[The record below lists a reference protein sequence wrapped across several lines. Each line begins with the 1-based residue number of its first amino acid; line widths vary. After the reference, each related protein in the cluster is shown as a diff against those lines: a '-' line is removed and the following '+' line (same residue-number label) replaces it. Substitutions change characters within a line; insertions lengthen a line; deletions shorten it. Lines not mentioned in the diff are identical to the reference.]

1 MEIKKL
7 FTEAVSEVSGNNI
20 KNIMF
25 EKSLLEQGI
34 SSILAVEL
42 IEKLNETIGTE
53 LGVEALFD
61 FQNVDDLVLYIANN
75 LQVPPKWADE
85 NKEAFCETK
94 DIETREYVEIV
105 LKEIIETKTGQKME
119 LPLNSDINLLNM
131 GINSILAVEVI
142 EYINEVLKIK
152 LGIEVLFECGS
163 ISQLIGLIETEY
175 KSLQAKSI
183 DEHVTQ
189 SSIEKVHTTYTAEK
203 PKSTD
208 IAIIG
213 MSGKFA
219 GAESIDQ
226 FWDYLQPGAG
236 SIGEIMRE
244 GWDENQYYHP
254 DPMKKN
260 KSISKWG
267 GMLNNID
274 KFDAAFFNISPEE
287 AERMDPQQ
295 RLFLEESYKAFED
308 AGYSADC
315 LNGRNIGVFV
325 GARASNYKEKVL
337 MDNDIDS
344 RLFIGTENSMLSSR
358 ISYFLN
364 LKGVSLVIDTACS
377 SSLVAIHL
385 ACTSINSGESE
396 IALAGGVFVN
406 SSPDFMILT
415 SNTGMLSPEGQCFPF
430 DNRANGMVLGEG
442 VGAVILKSLNT
453 AISDGDHIYGVI
465 KGSNINHDGKTNGI
479 TSPSVLS
486 QKALLYETYNKVNIH
501 PETISLIEAHG
512 TGTKLGD
519 SMEVKALTEIFDIF
533 TNKRNFCAIG
543 SSKANFGH
551 STLASGMASVF
562 KVLLSMKYKKI
573 PAIKGIKE
581 VNELIDLENSAFH
594 INKKMIDWD
603 GNGAPLRAGI
613 NALGSG
619 GTNCHMI
626 IEQPPVR
633 ADDEMGDLK
642 PYYVFAFSAKTI
654 KALEQMI
661 AKMSNWLTNESH
673 HYSIKDISYSLLTG
687 RNHFPYRIALIVSD
701 LEELNKILVQTSV
714 KELVNT
720 GDNKRNVN
728 KDQANGSRQINTI
741 LEVLAEDEGNLSKE
755 EYNKALTQLVQAYN
769 DGINIPWKDL
779 FKNNICCRVPLP
791 TYSFIGEHYW
801 LPKMYQKHKIEE
813 QNAGVQSVTKMG
825 SVIDLKRLTEKGGL
839 QVKSMEPILV
849 KMLYGQLDSMGIFN
863 DDLIFCEDLLQTG
876 TFYRKWLRE
885 SLEILTRHQILR
897 CEEGKYSII
906 NPIHIN
912 MRDLWSEWKEL
923 KRSWII
929 ESSMRAQVTLVEETI
944 KGLPQIIMGK
954 VPATEIMFPNSSL
967 SLVEGVYKDNIVA
980 DFFNG
985 ILADHVIEYI
995 LEKKKGDHNAT
1006 VRIMEIGAGTG
1017 GTSKFIFNK
1026 LIPYQNDIEEYYY
1039 TDISKAFLIYAEE
1052 NYGPTFPYLTYDLLN
1067 IETVSSIGQVNGNF
1081 DIVIAANVLHA
1092 TSDIMLALQNVK
1104 SYLREGGILLL
1115 NEISKN
1121 SLFLH
1126 MTFGLLE
1133 GWWRFKDHSLRM
1145 AGCPALSSEK
1155 WSEVLG
1161 DLGFHYIQF
1170 PAYEAHVLGQ
1180 QIIYATNNKAVQLV
1194 SKSNESYSE
1203 HPLFLKENDYDN
1215 RLESTNDTDS
1225 EIFIIHHISTVI
1237 LDILSE
1243 SLNMSIDMIDP
1254 NKSFADYGVDSI
1266 VGINIVKKLNQSLSI
1281 PLDTTIL
1288 FDYTSIHQLSRYIG
1302 KQYKNNISFQLNNKG
1317 NILNIGKF
1325 INGLD
1330 GEIHDKTNI
1339 NIEKLTPKSNDS
1351 FGKEPIAI
1359 IGVSGRFSKAKNV
1372 DELWEQLE
1380 IGGELISE
1388 IDRWNTTVSPNNPQH
1403 GIKGGLLENIDSFD
1417 PMFFNIS
1424 GIEATYMDPQQR
1436 LFLEEAWKAL
1446 EDAGYAGKSI
1456 EGSNCSVYVGC
1467 TNGDYHQ
1474 LFDQDAPAQAFWGN
1488 MASIIPSRIAY
1499 YLNLQGAAV
1508 SIDTAC
1514 SSSLVAIHHACLSLW
1529 ARESEMALAG
1539 GVFVQSTPAFLY
1551 SAGKAGML
1559 SSTGHCY
1566 TFDDRA
1572 DGFVPGEGAGAVIL
1586 KRLSDAVA
1594 DGDNIYG
1601 VIKGSGINQDGTTNG
1616 ITAPS
1621 AVSQERLLQ
1630 TVYEGYH
1637 INPAHIQMVE
1647 AHGTGTKL
1655 GDPIEF
1661 NALTRA
1667 FRKYTDKEE
1676 FCAIGSIKT
1685 NIGHTQITAGIA
1697 GLTKVLLSL
1706 KHKKIPPSL
1715 NFLSGNQNIQ
1725 FEGSPFYVNRKLVDW
1740 KVENGLK
1747 RCAVVSSFGASGT
1760 NAHIVIEEA
1769 PELKRNIESKSK
1781 YLIALSARSRKQ
1793 LITIAEQLLKYCE
1806 INPDVNIG
1814 DISHTLL
1821 LGRKHHRSRIAFI
1834 VSNIFELKCSLNDW
1848 FENEYDSYEEQEKLG
1863 RFEAQQIN
1871 DKKIDFDH
1879 LPYLEQITAL
1889 ADFYIKGYELEF
1901 DQLFRSGDYKKISL
1915 PKYPFSTES
1924 YWVQSKEVLNPT
1936 TACFRE
1942 VEMIHPLVQQNSSD
1956 FTELRFMSTFSGE
1969 EFFFKDHCINSKH
1982 LLPGAAYLEMV
1993 RVSIEQALGRVK
2005 GSLTQIQIRDVTW
2018 IESFVVESEAV
2029 TLYIGLLQEENN
2041 HISFKIYSQSTI
2053 NEKKVIHC
2061 KGIAFLEVKNT
2072 RDSIDLNVMPNQFF
2086 FCGLSPDILYDSFRR
2101 IGIDYGLGHRG
2112 IVSIYIR
2119 KGQILAKLAV
2129 PSSIANTKDQY
2140 VLHPS
2145 LLDSSLQA
2153 TLLLMSDYD
2162 QNQNVDVLEKAII
2175 FSLGSLE
2182 LYSECSNEVWALIQH
2197 CGIASGDKVRRF
2209 NIDIYDK
2216 DGNLCVKM
2224 REVMVK
2230 KLLSNQ
2236 LELNENANTQLL
2248 MFYPKFTPSPLSIV
2262 RENDTWDHKN
2272 HHVFFCDFSD
2282 YILQEIKPSLN
2293 KVIVKNYSFI
2303 NERLSEVFT
2312 QYAAKLFED
2321 IKTILNT
2328 NPKEP
2333 VLVQVVIKSN
2343 ADQCL
2348 LHALYGMLKTA
2359 HSENPKLTGQ
2369 LIEVASNDDATGII
2383 EKMNDNSIIQESVHV
2398 KYHNDEKLI
2407 ASWEE
2412 ISTTGITIPW
2422 KDEGVY
2428 LISGGSGG
2436 LGLIFAKEIIKRSKN
2451 AKIILIGR
2459 SEIDRK
2465 KVALL
2470 EEECSVTNAII
2481 EYRQVDVTQLD
2492 QVVHIVQSLLEN
2504 YGQLNGIIHSAGII
2518 KDNYIIKKTR
2528 SEFLEVLEPKVT
2540 GLTNLDIATRNIKL
2554 DVFVLFSSISVVL
2567 GNPGQIDYIAGNAYM
2582 NEYATYRNQC
2592 VALNECYG
2600 RTISINWPL
2609 WHEGGMHVHK
2619 EIEKALRNQIGMIPL
2634 ETETGIQ
2641 ALYQSLATGKDQVF
2655 VIEGIANEI
2664 RQKLLSQ
2671 QPGRTAFDEELLN
2684 IGESYLVK
2692 TVSKIIKVKEIDVD
2706 IKADLVEMGFDPI
2719 LISEFVDTIN
2729 ENFNIHVNAATIY
2742 ELKNLRNLL
2751 LYLLNKNKTE
2761 LSKLFYPEQT
2771 NEIQKCE
2778 SNKEDLFFKERVI
2791 DYIKGVISSVTKLPK
2806 SKIEAHMDMDKY
2818 GMDSILAMQLVNE
2831 FEKDVGPLSK
2841 TLFFEYQKIN
2851 QLTDYL
2857 MSSHGSKLKEL
2868 LDIVPKGMIREN
2880 TAISAP
2886 ELMVESNIKRQ
2897 GNKIDGNYSIFQSE
2911 ESENDFDIAII
2922 GVAGRYPQA
2931 QNIKEFWE
2939 ILKEGRDCITEI
2951 PEHRWDY
2958 KMYYDS
2964 NKTKS
2969 GKIYSKWGGFIE
2981 GVDYFDPLFFNI
2993 TPKEAEI
3000 MDPQERLFLEC
3011 SYEVLE
3017 DSGYTREV
3025 LTSKEI
3031 GGNVGVFVG
3040 VMYEEYQLYGAQE
3053 QIQGRSIS
3061 LWGSPSSIANRV
3073 SYFCNFNGP
3082 SIAVDTMCSSSLTA
3096 IHLAY
3101 QSMKMGDCELAIAGG
3116 VNVSIHPNKYL
3127 FLSQGKFASSNG
3139 RCESFG
3145 EGGDGYVPGEGVG
3158 AILLKPLAKA
3168 IADGDQIYG
3177 IIKGTSINH
3186 GGKTNGYTVPNP
3198 NSQASLISRTLKRAN
3213 VHPRTISYI
3222 EAHGTG
3228 TKLGDPIEI
3237 IGLSKAFT
3245 QYTEDKHYCSIGS
3258 VKSNIGHCEGAA
3270 GIAAMTKVLLQ
3281 MKYQKLVPSLHSE
3294 TLNPNI
3300 DFERSPFVV
3309 QQKLADWNRP
3319 VLNIE
3324 GEMKEYPRLAGVS
3337 SFGAGGSNA
3346 HIILEEFIPRKT
3358 VEKKFRNI
3366 PIIIVLSARTDEQL
3380 KRRAQQLFEYI
3391 REDNDQSLLDIAYT
3405 LQVGREAM
3413 EERLAF
3419 VVKSHNELEK
3429 MLSSFIAG
3437 NVESEE
3443 MYRGQIRKNKETLD
3457 LFISDEELMEGINKW
3472 ILRGK
3477 YSKLLNLWSKGLS
3490 FDWNKLYGETKPLK
3504 ISLPTYPF
3512 AQERYWA
3519 PRTDLL
3525 QKSNHLDMIIDNES
3539 GEDENRKLILTKNW
3553 VPCHLDIMKEEA
3565 KGIVVILGTAN
3576 TKELARKL
3584 FEKMT
3589 SVKLIHVIHGDCD
3602 LPAYLPC
3609 DYYSESA
3616 GKLLFQQISHLLKDH
3631 EFMGIIDI
3639 AAFDEKYEQSLWI
3652 ESGKIKLIQEFIEHE
3667 RNCGFKILQVTYRL
3681 NSFMVPETTLQGARL
3696 AGLYRMLET
3705 EYRQI
3710 TSVTMDTDYS
3720 IHSIDPLSKLIES
3733 EFLSGTVHEYTEFCY
3748 REGVRYKP
3756 SLKVT
3761 KLNDTDLHFR
3771 RRYTDNDVI
3780 LITGGSRGIGFSI
3793 AEQLVSQ
3800 GVKNLIIM
3808 GVQELPPQSEWKRII
3823 EHNDTSSQIVYRIKN
3838 LQHLVNCGTRIR
3850 YYSTSLSDLN
3860 NLEKMI
3866 DEIGKEIGHISGV
3879 FHCAGIV
3886 GENPAFIKKKTTD
3899 IADVCQPKIL
3909 GLVNLHQALIKEPL
3923 SFFVMCS
3930 SLSSTILAL
3939 ASGQSEYTMAN
3950 AYMDYYAMHQAS
3962 HGKTSFRSIQWPAWG
3977 EVGMA
3982 ADKHQSS
3989 IYENT
3994 GILSLSTKDGLSFVD
4009 WIIGS
4014 TNAVSLPCIVEIDK
4028 TDYGHFLKNK
4038 PARPYSSEGIPK
4050 IQEPK
4055 LRKSFPEKSIVESWI
4070 SNIFV
4075 SELKLRPDQ
4084 IEDDKTFDD
4093 YGIDS
4098 IIIAQLIQ
4106 TMSEKLNITLEPTI
4120 LIEYNTLSQLVKY
4133 FLSNHVDQI
4142 ANFEGAKEITLQVS
4156 SSTKQD
4162 EIPVGMPIKPN
4173 DQFQNAE
4180 NTINNDIAIVGLSCR
4195 FPGSSTKEEYW
4206 ELLCA
4211 GKRAIQSMHDSRRKT
4226 GDIQDVYAGWIDD
4239 IDWFDAKYFGI
4250 KEEDARVM
4258 DPQARI
4264 VLEESLKAFFDAGYD
4279 KGELSGQSVGVYI
4292 GGRHQMNNQEEVL
4305 KANNP
4310 ILGAGQNYMATNISR
4325 FFNFAG
4331 PSFVIDSACSSGL
4344 TAFQIASD
4352 ALREK
4357 RISMALTGT
4366 TNVIKDS
4373 FAHDLFSARDILS
4386 SNGEFHIFDKR
4397 SNGEVLGEGTG
4408 VLILKRLEDA
4418 IKDGNHIYGVIK
4430 AVSVNNDGRTLGPG
4444 SPNMK
4449 AQQQVMSQA
4458 LSMSGVDLEDVRYIE
4473 VNGGGTHFGDTAEI
4487 KSLNEVYKLQN
4498 NGLPKCYLGSVKPNI
4513 GHLLLSSS
4521 IAGLIR
4527 CILSVYYKKIPP
4539 FISAVEPFDYYNFST
4554 SRITFNRETIP
4565 WEVDEGKKRIAALNS
4580 FPDGGTNCHAII
4592 SEFIPEGSYIRR
4604 YFPKQVP
4611 TLEKINLCQL
4621 EAKQIVSFMEKTT
4634 VNTAAEETDFGKIKE
4649 NFGIFPRKKNIWGDI
4664 YGKNN

>member
-1 MEIKKL
+1 MNINTIKIKKL
-7 FTEAVSEVSGNNI
+7 FAEIVSEVSSNNM
-20 KNIMF
+20 KSIMF

-42 IEKLNETIGTE
+42 IEKLNETLGTQ

-61 FQNVDDLVLYIANN
+61 FQNVDDLVLHIANN
-75 LQVPPKWADE
+75 LPISQKGADD
-85 NKEAFCETK
+85 NKEAFSETK
-94 DIETREYVEIV
+94 DVEIREYVEIV
-105 LKEIIETKTGQKME
+105 FKEIFETKTGKKME
-119 LPLNSDINLLNM
+119 YPSNSDNNLIDM
-131 GINSILAVEVI
+131 GINSILAVEII
-142 EYINEVLKIK
+142 EDINKVLRIE

-163 ISQLIGLIETEY
+163 ISQLIGIIETEY
-175 KSLQAKSI
+175 KSLQTKSI
-183 DEHVTQ
+183 DEHVLQ
-189 SSIEKVHTTYTAEK
+189 SSKEKDHSVYAPEK
-203 PKSTD
+203 LKNTD

-219 GAESIDQ
+219 GAESVDQ
-226 FWDYLQPGAG
+226 FWDYLQSETG
-236 SIGEIMRE
+236 SISEITRE

-260 KSISKWG
+260 KSVSKWG
-267 GMLNNID
+267 GMLDDID
-274 KFDAAFFNISPEE
+274 KFDAEFFNISPEE

-308 AGYSADC
+308 AGYSEEC

-325 GARASNYKEKVL
+325 GARASSYKEKAL
-337 MDNDIDS
+337 MDSDIDS
-344 RLFIGTENSMLSSR
+344 RLFIGTENSMLASR

-385 ACTSINSGESE
+385 ACASINSGESE

-415 SNTGMLSPEGQCFPF
+415 SNTGMLSEKGQCFPF
-430 DNRANGMVLGEG
+430 DNRSNGMVLGEG

-453 AISDGDHIYGVI
+453 AISDGDHIYGII

-486 QKALLYETYNKVNIH
+486 QKALLYETYKKFNIH

-519 SMEVKALTEIFDIF
+519 SMEVKALTETFDLF
-533 TNKRNFCAIG
+533 TDKRNYCAIG
-543 SSKANFGH
+543 STKGNFGH
-551 STLASGMASVF
+551 STLASGMASIF
-562 KVLLSMKYKKI
+562 KVLLSMRYKKI
-573 PAIKGIKE
+573 PVIKGIKE
-581 VNELIDLENSAFH
+581 INELINLENSAFH
-594 INKKMIDWD
+594 INKKMINWD
-603 GNGAPLRAGI
+603 GHGAPLRAGI

-619 GTNCHMI
+619 GTNCHI
-626 IEQPPVR
+626 ILEQSPVR
-633 ADDEMGDLK
+633 AHNEITSLK

-654 KALEQMI
+654 KALEKI
-661 AKMSNWLTNESH
+661 IVKMSNWLTNESH
-673 HYSIKDISYSLLTG
+673 QYSIEDISYSLLTG
-687 RNHFPYRIALIVSD
+687 RNHFPYRIALIASD
-701 LEELNKILVQTSV
+701 LEELNKMLVQTNL
-714 KELVNT
+714 EDLLNI
-720 GDNKRNVN
+720 GNDKRSVN
-728 KDQANGSRQINTI
+728 KNEVRQINTTLKI
-741 LEVLAEDEGNLSKE
+741 LAEDQGNLSNE
-755 EYNKALTQLVQAYN
+755 EYNEALVKLVQAY
-769 DGINIPWKDL
+769 INGFNISWKDL
-779 FKNNICCRVPLP
+779 FNNNKCFRVPLP
-791 TYSFIGEHYW
+791 TYSFIGERYW
-801 LPKMYQKHKIEE
+801 LPRMYQKHKIDE
-813 QNAGVQSVTKMG
+813 QSAEVQSVTNTEA
-825 SVIDLKRLTEKGGL
+825 VNDLKWLNERGGL

-849 KMLYGQLDSMGIFN
+849 KMLYGQLYSMGLFN
-863 DDLIFCEDLLQTG
+863 NDLISCEDLLQTG
-876 TFYRKWLRE
+876 TFYKKWLRE
-885 SLEILTRHQILR
+885 SLEILTRHQMLR

-906 NPIHIN
+906 NPIDIN
-912 MRDLWSEWKEL
+912 MSDLWREWKNL
-923 KRSWII
+923 KQSWIN
-929 ESSMRAQVTLVEETI
+929 EASMRAQVTLVEETI
-944 KGLPQIIMGK
+944 KGLPEIIMGK

-980 DFFNG
+980 DYFNG

-995 LEKKKGDHNAT
+995 LEKKKRDPNAT

-1017 GTSKFIFNK
+1017 GTSKFIFNQ

-1039 TDISKAFLIYAEE
+1039 TDISKAFLLYAEE
-1052 NYGPTFPYLTYDLLN
+1052 NYGPRFPYVTYDLLN
-1067 IETVSSIGQVNGNF
+1067 IETTPSNPQINGDF

-1092 TSDIMLALQNVK
+1092 TSDIKLALQNVK
-1104 SYLREGGILLL
+1104 SYLCEKGILLL

-1133 GWWRFKDHSLRM
+1133 GWWLFKDHSLRI
-1145 AGCPALSSEK
+1145 AGCPALSSKK
-1155 WSEVLG
+1155 WSEVLE
-1161 DLGFHYIQF
+1161 DLGFCDVQF
-1170 PAYEAHVLGQ
+1170 PANEAHDLGQ
-1180 QIIYATNNKAVQLV
+1180 QIIYAANDEAVPA
-1194 SKSNESYSE
+1194 SKFNESYS
-1203 HPLFLKENDYDN
+1203 FLKENDDDN
-1215 RLESTNDTDS
+1215 RLESSKDTNS
-1225 EIFIIHHISTVI
+1225 EILIIHHISTVM
-1237 LDILSE
+1237 LNILSQ
-1243 SLNMSIDMIDP
+1243 SLSMSIDRIDP
-1254 NKSFADYGVDSI
+1254 NKPFADYGVDSI
-1266 VGINIVKKLNQSLSI
+1266 VGINIVKKMNQSLSI

-1288 FDYTSIHQLSRYIG
+1288 FDYTSVNQLSRYIG
-1302 KQYKNNISFQLNNKG
+1302 KKYKDNIFFQSNNKEDV
-1317 NILNIGKF
+1317 LNRGTI

-1330 GEIHDKTNI
+1330 GKIHDEANSNNEKFNSKSTN
-1339 NIEKLTPKSNDS
+1339 P

-1359 IGVSGRFSKAKNV
+1359 IGVSGRFSKAKNI

-1380 IGGELISE
+1380 SGRELISE
-1388 IDRWNTTVSPNNPQH
+1388 IDRWGTTIYPNVPH
-1403 GIKGGLLENIDSFD
+1403 YDTKGGFLENIDSFD

-1436 LFLEEAWKAL
+1436 LFLEESWKAL

-1456 EGSNCSVYVGC
+1456 KGSNCSVFVGC

-1474 LFDQDAPAQAFWGN
+1474 LFDQNAPAQAFWGN
-1488 MASIIPSRIAY
+1488 MVSIIPSRIAY

-1539 GVFVQSTPAFLY
+1539 GVFVQSTPAFVC

-1559 SSTGHCY
+1559 SSSGHCY

-1630 TVYEGYH
+1630 NIYETYH

-1725 FEGSPFYVNRKLVDW
+1725 FEGSPFYVNRKLIDW
-1740 KVENGLK
+1740 KVENGLN

-1769 PELKRNIESKSK
+1769 PELNRNIESKSK
-1781 YLIALSARSRKQ
+1781 YLIPLSARSKKQ
-1793 LITIAEQLLKYCE
+1793 LLTIAEQLLEYCE
-1806 INPDVNIG
+1806 INPGVNIG
-1814 DISHTLL
+1814 DMSFTLL
-1821 LGRKHHRSRIAFI
+1821 LGRMHHRSRIAFI
-1834 VSNIFELKCSLNDW
+1834 VSNISELKGFLNDW
-1848 FENEYDSYEEQEKLG
+1848 LKNKYDSIEEHEELAH
-1863 RFEAQQIN
+1863 FEPQQI
-1871 DKKIDFDH
+1871 DHRKIDFDQ
-1879 LPYLEQITAL
+1879 LPYLEHITAL
-1889 ADFYIKGYELEF
+1889 ADFYMKGYELEF
-1901 DQLFRSGDYKKISL
+1901 EPLFRKGDYKRISL

-1936 TACFRE
+1936 TACFKE
-1942 VEMIHPLVQQNSSD
+1942 VEMIHPLVQQNRSD
-1956 FTELRFMSTFSGE
+1956 FTEVRFMSTFSGQ
-1969 EFFFKDHCINSKH
+1969 EFFLKDHCINSKH

-1993 RVSIEQALGRVK
+1993 RVSIEQAAGRVK
-2005 GSLTQIQIRDVTW
+2005 GSLTQIQIRDVNW
-2018 IESFVVESEAV
+2018 IEPFVVESEEV
-2029 TLYIGLLQEENN
+2029 TLYISLHQEENN
-2041 HISFKIYSQSTI
+2041 HISFKIYSQSIIT
-2053 NEKKVIHC
+2053 EKKVIHC
-2061 KGIAFLEVKNT
+2061 KGTAFLGGKTT
-2072 RDSIDLNVMPNQFF
+2072 RDSIDLDVMTNQFF

-2112 IVSIYIR
+2112 IVSIYAR
-2119 KGQILAKLAV
+2119 TGQILAKLAI
-2129 PSSIANTKDQY
+2129 PSSISNTKDQY
-2140 VLHPS
+2140 ILHPS

-2153 TLLLMSDYD
+2153 TLLLMADYD
-2162 QNQNVDVLEKAII
+2162 QNQNVDLLEKAVI

-2182 LYSECSNEVWALIQH
+2182 VYSECSNEVWALIQH
-2197 CGIASGDKVRRF
+2197 CGVASVDNVRSF
-2209 NIDIYDK
+2209 NIDIYDN

-2224 REVMVK
+2224 KEVIVK
-2230 KLLSNQ
+2230 KVFSDQ
-2236 LELNENANTQLL
+2236 FELNEHANTQLL
-2248 MFYPKFTPSPLSIV
+2248 MFHPKFAPSPLRVV
-2262 RENDTWDHKN
+2262 RNNETWGHKD
-2272 HHVFFCDFSD
+2272 HHVFFCNLSDFVF
-2282 YILQEIKPSLN
+2282 QKIKTTLN
-2293 KVIVKNYSFI
+2293 KMNVKNYSPV
-2303 NERLSEVFT
+2303 NERLSEGFS
-2312 QYAAKLFED
+2312 QYAAELFGD
-2321 IKTILNT
+2321 IKSILNK
-2328 NPKEP
+2328 NPMEP
-2333 VLVQVVIKSN
+2333 VLVQVVFKSN

-2359 HSENPKLTGQ
+2359 HSENPKLIGQ
-2369 LIEVASNDDATGII
+2369 LIEVEPQDDATGII
-2383 EKMNDNSIIQESVHV
+2383 EKINDNSTIRESVHV
-2398 KYHNDEKLI
+2398 KYHNDEKSI

-2412 ISTTGITIPW
+2412 VSTTGITIPW

-2436 LGLIFAKEIIKRSKN
+2436 LGLIFAKEIIKQSNN

-2470 EEECSVTNAII
+2470 EEECSLTNAIV

-2492 QVVHIVQSLLEN
+2492 QVVDNVQSLLEK

-2554 DVFVLFSSISVVL
+2554 DLFILFSSISVAI

-2582 NEYATYRNQC
+2582 NEYSTYRNQC
-2592 VALNECYG
+2592 VALNQCYG

-2609 WHEGGMHVHK
+2609 WKEGGMRVHK
-2619 EIEKALRNQIGMIPL
+2619 EIEKALRTQTGMIPMK
-2634 ETETGIQ
+2634 TKTGIQ
-2641 ALYQSLATGKDQVF
+2641 AFYQSLASGKDQVF
-2655 VIEGIANEI
+2655 VIEGIPDEI
-2664 RQKLLSQ
+2664 RAKLLSQ
-2671 QPGRTAFDEELLN
+2671 QPGGTAFDEELLN
-2684 IGESYLVK
+2684 ILESYLVN
-2692 TVSKIIKVKEIDVD
+2692 TVSKIINVKETDVD

-2719 LISEFVDTIN
+2719 LISKFVDIIN
-2729 ENFNIHVNAATIY
+2729 ENLNIQINSTTIHA
-2742 ELKNLRNLL
+2742 LKNLQNFS
-2751 LYLLNKNKTE
+2751 LYLLNKNITE
-2761 LSKLFYPEQT
+2761 LSNVLFPEQT
-2771 NEIQKCE
+2771 NKIQEYE
-2778 SNKEDLFFKERVI
+2778 SNKVDHFFKEKVI
-2791 DYIKGVISSVTKLPK
+2791 DYIKGVVSSVTRLPK
-2806 SKIEAHMDMDKY
+2806 SKIEANVDMDKY

-2831 FEKDVGPLSK
+2831 LEKDIGLLSK

-2851 QLTDYL
+2851 QLSDYL

-2868 LDIVPKGMIREN
+2868 LDIDPKEMVRQG

-2886 ELMVESNIKRQ
+2886 EALIESNIKRQ
-2897 GNKIDGNYSIFQSE
+2897 GSMDGNYSILQSE
-2911 ESENDFDIAII
+2911 ESEKDFDIAII
-2922 GVAGRYPQA
+2922 GLSGRYPQA
-2931 QNIKEFWE
+2931 KNIKEFWK

-2969 GKIYSKWGGFIE
+2969 GKIYSKWGGFME
-2981 GVDYFDPLFFNI
+2981 GVDCFDPLFFNI

-3017 DSGYTREV
+3017 DAGYTREV
-3025 LTSKEI
+3025 LASKEI
-3031 GGNVGVFVG
+3031 GGNVGVFAG

-3053 QIQGRSIS
+3053 QIQGRSLS

-3082 SIAVDTMCSSSLTA
+3082 SIAVDTMCSSSLTS

-3101 QSMKMGDCELAIAGG
+3101 QSLKMGDCKLAIAGG

-3127 FLSQGKFASSNG
+3127 FLSQGNFASSNG
-3139 RCESFG
+3139 KCESFG

-3158 AILLKPLAKA
+3158 AILLKPLTKA

-3177 IIKGTSINH
+3177 IIRGTSINH

-3213 VHPRTISYI
+3213 VNPRTISYI

-3237 IGLSKAFT
+3237 TGLSKAFT
-3245 QYTEDKHYCSIGS
+3245 QYTEDMHYCSIGS

-3270 GIAAMTKVLLQ
+3270 GIAAITKVLLQ
-3281 MKYQKLVPSLHSE
+3281 MKYQKLVPSLHSQ

-3300 DFERSPFVV
+3300 DFVRSPFVV

-3319 VLNIE
+3319 LLNIE
-3324 GEMKEYPRLAGVS
+3324 GEMKEYPRLAGIS

-3358 VEKKFRNI
+3358 REKQFSDI
-3366 PIIIVLSARTDEQL
+3366 PIIIVLSARTAEQL
-3380 KRRAQQLFEYI
+3380 KERARQLVEYI
-3391 REDNDQSLLDIAYT
+3391 REGNDQSLVDIAYT

-3419 VVKSHNELEK
+3419 VIKSHDELEN

-3437 NVESEE
+3437 NVENEE
-3443 MYRGQIRKNKETLD
+3443 MYRGQIRENKETLD

-3490 FDWNKLYGETKPLK
+3490 FDWNNLYGEMKPQK

-3512 AQERYWA
+3512 AQDRYWA

-3525 QKSNHLDMIIDNES
+3525 KKSNHLDMIIDNES
-3539 GEDENRKLILTKNW
+3539 GEADNKKLMLTKNW
-3553 VPCHLDIMKEEA
+3553 VPCQLDIVKEEA

-3576 TKELARKL
+3576 TKELATKL

-3616 GKLLFQQISHLLKDH
+3616 GKILFQQISHLLDAY
-3631 EFMGIIDI
+3631 EFMGIVDI
-3639 AAFDEKYEQSLWI
+3639 TSFDEKYEQSLWI
-3652 ESGKIKLIQEFIEHE
+3652 ESGKIKLIQEFIEHK
-3667 RNCGFKILQVTYRL
+3667 RTCGFKILQVTYRL
-3681 NSFMVPETTLQGARL
+3681 NSFMVPQTTLQGARL
-3696 AGLYRMLET
+3696 AGLYRMLGT
-3705 EYRQI
+3705 EYKQI

-3720 IHSIDPLSKLIES
+3720 IHSIDLLSKLIES
-3733 EFLSGTVHEYTEFCY
+3733 EFLSATVHEYTEFCY
-3748 REGVRYKP
+3748 RQGVRYKP
-3756 SLKVT
+3756 DLEVT
-3761 KLNDTDLHFR
+3761 KINDTDLHFR
-3771 RRYTDNDVI
+3771 REYSDNDVI

-3793 AEQLVSQ
+3793 AERLVSQ
-3800 GVKNLIIM
+3800 GVKNLIVM
-3808 GVQELPPQSEWKRII
+3808 GVQELPPESEWKGII
-3823 EHNDTSSQIVYRIKN
+3823 EHNDTSSQIIQRLKN
-3838 LQHLVNCGTRIR
+3838 LQHLVNSGASIR

-3860 NLEKMI
+3860 NLKEI
-3866 DEIGKEIGHISGV
+3866 IAEIGKEIGHISGV
-3879 FHCAGIV
+3879 FHCAGIA
-3886 GENPAFIKKKTTD
+3886 GKNPAFIKKKITD
-3899 IADVCQPKIL
+3899 IAAVCQPKIM

-3930 SLSSTILAL
+3930 SLSSTILTL
-3939 ASGQSEYTMAN
+3939 ASGQSDYTMAN
-3950 AYMDYYAMHQAS
+3950 AYMDYYAMHQIH

-3989 IYENT
+3989 VYENT

-4014 TNAVSLPCIVEIDK
+4014 RNAVSLPCIMKKEQ
-4028 TDYGHFLKNK
+4028 TDYGHFLKNN
-4038 PARPYSSEGIPK
+4038 PALPYSSEANRK
-4050 IQEPK
+4050 IQDPK
-4055 LRKSFPEKSIVESWI
+4055 NWKSLPEEAAVKSWI

-4075 SELKLRPDQ
+4075 SELKLRQDQ

-4106 TMSEKLNITLEPTI
+4106 TMSEKLNVTLEPTI
-4120 LIEYNTLSQLVKY
+4120 LIEYNTLRQLVKY

-4142 ANFEGAKEITLQVS
+4142 AKFEGATEITLQVS
-4156 SSTKQD
+4156 STTNPN
-4162 EIPVGMPIKPN
+4162 EIPFGMPTKSN
-4173 DQFQNAE
+4173 NQFQNMKH
-4180 NTINNDIAIVGLSCR
+4180 TTNNDIAIVGLSCR
-4195 FPGSSTKEEYW
+4195 FPGSSTKKEYW
-4206 ELLCA
+4206 ELLCE
-4211 GKRAIQSMHDSRRKT
+4211 GKRAIHSMHDSERKT
-4226 GDIQDVYAGWIDD
+4226 DDIQGVYAGWLDD
-4239 IDWFDAKYFGI
+4239 IDWFDTKYFGI
-4250 KEEDARVM
+4250 KAEDARVM

-4264 VLEESLKAFFDAGYD
+4264 VLEESLKAFLDAGYER
-4279 KGELSGQSVGVYI
+4279 GELSGQSIGVYV
-4292 GGRHQMNNQEEVL
+4292 GGRHQMNNQSEIL

-4331 PSFVIDSACSSGL
+4331 PSLVIDSACSSGL
-4344 TAFQIASD
+4344 TALQIASD

-4357 RISMALTGT
+4357 RISMALIGA

-4373 FAHDLFSARDILS
+4373 FAHDLFSARNILS

-4397 SNGEVLGEGTG
+4397 SDGEVLGEGTG
-4408 VLILKRLEDA
+4408 VVIVKRLEDA
-4418 IKDGNHIYGVIK
+4418 IKEGNHIYGVIK

-4458 LSMSGVDLEDVRYIE
+4458 LSMSGVDLEEVGYIE

-4487 KSLNEVYKLQN
+4487 KSLNEVYQLQN
-4498 NGLPKCYLGSVKPNI
+4498 TGLSECYLGSVKPNI

-4554 SRITFNRETIP
+4554 SRIAFNRETIP
-4565 WEVDEGKKRIAALNS
+4565 WEVGEGKKRIAALNS

-4592 SEFIPEGSYIRR
+4592 SEFIPDGSYIRR

-4611 TLEKINLCQL
+4611 VLDKINLCQL
-4621 EAKQIVSFMEKTT
+4621 DAKQIASFTEKTS
-4634 VNTAAEETDFGKIKE
+4634 VNNASEETGLEKIKE